1 MECMDKNGT
10 VHLDDKESCDEI
22 FNLLNI
28 KAASDPAYVAKEL
41 TKPVIYLTDG
51 WSHYKRQIFESL
63 AVLFQFMERAGLDYH
78 LLLIELISR
87 NLISRKDVKSCIKIF
102 RREAL
107 KDLIP
112 ILILHENGEIGR
124 PVFLQPQK

>member
-1 MECMDKNGT
+1 MDMNGT
-10 VHLDDKESCDEI
+10 VHLDDKESCYEI
-22 FNLLNI
+22 FSLLNI
-28 KAASDPAYVAKEL
+28 KSASNPAYVAEEL
-41 TKPVIYLTDG
+41 TKPVLYLVDG

-63 AVLFQFMERAGLDYH
+63 AMLFQSMRRAGLDFH

-102 RREAL
+102 RKEEL

-112 ILILHENGEIGR
+112 ILILHENGEIG
-124 PVFLQPQK
+124 K